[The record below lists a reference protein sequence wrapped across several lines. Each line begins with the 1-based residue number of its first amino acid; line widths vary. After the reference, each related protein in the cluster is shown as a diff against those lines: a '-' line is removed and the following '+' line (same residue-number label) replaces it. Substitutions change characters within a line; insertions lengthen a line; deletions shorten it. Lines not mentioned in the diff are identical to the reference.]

1 MQSFLSVLV
10 IVGALFVFA
19 GNGAD
24 GTAKKIYYL
33 IAISLWMLAA
43 FLAYIF
49 YFGFTVPDTIRAGV
63 VVELFGLECARLV
76 VDTSSTELLAHQ
88 NSPSNLHLKVTIP
101 CNFRRGNLGYQPIM

>member
-33 IAISLWMLAA
+33 VAIGLWMLAA
-43 FLAYIF
+43 FIAYIF
-49 YFGFTVPDTIRAGV
+49 YFGFTVLDTIA
-63 VVELFGLECARLV
+63 ELFGLECARLV
-76 VDTSSTELLAHQ
+76 VETSSTDLVALR
-88 NSPSNLHLKVTIP
+88 I
-101 CNFRRGNLGYQPIM
+101 RRRTCT